1 MSIPASRT
9 LRWLAAG
16 LVLAAAGLALALSFV
31 SATLLTVAI
40 GGVAIASGLSQL
52 IRLTGAGDLRNRL
65 FRGLSGLLYLE
76 SDNLWAIGTLLGI
89 ALGFSALNL
98 LMTPLNSGD

>member
-16 LVLAAAGLALALSFV
+16 LVLAAAGLALALPFV

-40 GGVAIASGLSQL
+40 GGWPSPVASPS
-52 IRLTGAGDLRNRL
+52 
-65 FRGLSGLLYLE
+65 
-76 SDNLWAIGTLLGI
+76 
-89 ALGFSALNL
+89 
-98 LMTPLNSGD
+98 